1 MRNRTKNTV
10 YAIMLGLTAIGL
22 GIALSLLGGKT
33 AAAEPAA
40 EVMAEI
46 SESTPRITESFA
58 YETSLFDTG
67 YVHTIDVIVDP
78 AVWEEFQETC
88 KDKEYIACDLV
99 IDGEPFE
106 NAAIR
111 AKGNSSLNMLR
122 AGQKYS
128 YKIEFDHYREETFR
142 GLDKLNLNNLIMD
155 ESCMKDYLVYRM
167 MSDFGVD
174 APLCSYIFMT
184 VNGEDWGLYLAVE
197 GVEDSFLARNYGLD
211 HGALYKPDNIS
222 QHKGDENNG
231 FPGGDGMPMPMP
243 SFEMS
248 SGESDDAQEP
258 AAETASE
265 EPADEAEPVDA
276 DDGPPSR
283 EMPGGFGG
291 MGASDVKLQYIDGD
305 PESYPNIF
313 DSVKTEISRKDK
325 YRLIESLRKLSE
337 REELEEILD
346 IDELLRYFASHIFV
360 CNNDSYT
367 GGMVHNYYLYEENGR
382 LSMIPWDYNLAFG
395 AQGRSAASAVN
406 DPIDTPVGGGEEQR
420 PMLYW
425 MLAEPAYLEAY
436 HATLLEFLDRYCDSG
451 WIDDTIEE
459 TKTLLAD
466 YVKRDT
472 HSFCTYD
479 EMIEAADELALFCRL
494 RAESVHGQLSGAI
507 PSTTTGQALDSS
519 NLVDTSELKS
529 ASGEPSFE
537 MPSGEASE

>member
-1 MRNRTKNTV
+1 MKNRMKNTA
-10 YAIMLGLTAIGL
+10 YAILLGLTAIGL
-22 GIALSLLGGKT
+22 GIAVSLLGGKT
-33 AAAEPAA
+33 AAAE
-40 EVMAEI
+40 EMAEI
-46 SESTPRITESFA
+46 SENTPEIAESLA
-58 YETSLFDTG
+58 YETTLFDTG
-67 YVHTIDVIVDP
+67 YVHTMDVIVDP
-78 AVWEEFQETC
+78 GVWEEFQETC

-99 IDGEPFE
+99 IDGELFE

-111 AKGNSSLNMLR
+111 AKGNSSMNMLR

-128 YKIEFDHYREETFR
+128 YKIEFDHFREETFR
-142 GLDKLNLNNLIMD
+142 GLDKLNLNNMIMD

-167 MSDFGVD
+167 MGGFGVD

-184 VNGEDWGLYLAVE
+184 VNGEDWGLFLAVE
-197 GVEDSFLARNYGLD
+197 GVEDSFLARHYGSD

-222 QHKGDENNG
+222 QHKGEENNNV
-231 FPGGDGMPMPMP
+231 PGGAGMPMPMP

-248 SGESDDAQEP
+248 SGEADDKQE
-258 AAETASE
+258 ADTETASDEPE
-265 EPADEAEPVDA
+265 EEAEQA
-276 DDGPPSR
+276 SGDGPASH

-313 DSVKTEISRKDK
+313 DSVKTDISRKDK

-337 REELEEILD
+337 REDLEEILD

-367 GGMVHNYYLYEENGR
+367 GSMVHNYYLYEENGR

-395 AQGRSAASAVN
+395 AQGSSAASAVN

-425 MLAEPAYLEAY
+425 MLAEPEYLEAY
-436 HATLLEFLDRYCDSG
+436 HATFLEFLDRYCDSG

-459 TKTLLAD
+459 TKVLLAD
-466 YVKRDT
+466 YVERDP

-479 EMIEAADELALFCRL
+479 EMIEAADQLALFCRL
-494 RAESVHGQLSGAI
+494 RAESVRGQLSGAI
-507 PSTTTGQALDSS
+507 PSTTEGQNLDSS
-519 NLVDTSELKS
+519 NLVDTSELPS

-537 MPSGEASE
+537 MASGEAENN